1 MNTKDYIENKK
12 SKKLSD
18 IFKGVL
24 AAGLVVG
31 SMVTSTACKPNQ
43 PHESSSSTST
53 IETTT
58 TTQQTTTETP
68 STTETT
74 KIDEPIIRTDEKAE
88 KLKAIIDAYYEEDV
102 EPKYRRIKIACYREN
117 KETSYAFEIRKIIDE
132 DLNTIEIDSFDISEE
147 EYEYIKDIYEIISGS
162 GDISGIGALQ
172 LSLNYIIKNFDDKT
186 FDILMNAILSKQST
200 NQSSQDDLVR

>member
-24 AAGLVVG
+24 AVGLVVG

-58 TTQQTTTETP
+58 TN
-68 STTETT
+68 TT
-74 KIDEPIIRTDEKAE
+74 KIDEPIVRTDEQVERFIETMKAYFKVDNYLDQYIVFASRVNDESGESEYKIALFE
-88 KLKAIIDAYYEEDV
+88 KTNNGRAFVTVNDISAEQFFKIYEELSSKGHWSKN
-102 EPKYRRIKIACYREN
+102 ELSE
-117 KETSYAFEIRKIIDE
+117 KEFV
-132 DLNTIEIDSFDISEE
+132 
-147 EYEYIKDIYEIISGS
+147 IKDILDNCSGEVLDIIVERIN
-162 GDISGIGALQ
+162 DVYA
-172 LSLNYIIKNFDDKT
+172 
-186 FDILMNAILSKQST
+186 T

>member
-1 MNTKDYIENKK
+1 MNTKDYIETKK

-58 TTQQTTTETP
+58 TN
-68 STTETT
+68 TT
-74 KIDEPIIRTDEKAE
+74 KIDEPIVRTDEQVERFVKTMKDFFKEVNYENQLIVFASRVNDESGESEYKIALFEKTNNGRAFVAVNDISAE
-88 KLKAIIDAYYEEDV
+88 QFFKIYEELSSKGHWSKN
-102 EPKYRRIKIACYREN
+102 ELSE
-117 KETSYAFEIRKIIDE
+117 KEFV
-132 DLNTIEIDSFDISEE
+132 
-147 EYEYIKDIYEIISGS
+147 IKDILDNCSGEVLDIIVERIN
-162 GDISGIGALQ
+162 DVYA
-172 LSLNYIIKNFDDKT
+172 
-186 FDILMNAILSKQST
+186 T